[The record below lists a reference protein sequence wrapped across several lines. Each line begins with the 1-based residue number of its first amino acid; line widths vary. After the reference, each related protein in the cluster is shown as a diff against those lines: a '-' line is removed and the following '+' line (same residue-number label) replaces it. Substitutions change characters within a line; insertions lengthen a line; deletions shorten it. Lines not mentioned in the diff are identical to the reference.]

1 MAIKKIKPTTNARRG
16 MTVASFKG
24 LTKKRPEKSLTLS
37 LSKRAGRN
45 ISGRI
50 TVHHRGGGAKRLYRI
65 VDFKQT
71 KDMPAKV
78 KSIEYDPNRSAYITL
93 LEYEDKKKVYV
104 LAPQKLKV
112 GDTILS
118 GEKVEVKPGNRMP
131 LGKIPVGTSIYNI
144 ELYPGRGGQLARGA
158 GARAQLVGKEGKFA
172 QVKLPSSEIRVV
184 PKEARATIG
193 VVSNPEH
200 SIIKIGKAGR
210 KRHMGIRPSV
220 RGKVK
225 NPVDHPHG
233 GGEGRQSIGL
243 VHPKTPWGKPALGY
257 KTRDRKK
264 KSNKMIIRE
273 RKR

>member
-1 MAIKKIKPTTNARRG
+1 